1 MIQVKDGEFTWE
13 DQIRP
18 RFKLWSKYSLSE
30 IVDRIT
36 IGIHSDDAP
45 CKARIIH
52 DHIVLFFPSDKQH
65 YWSPQLSL
73 SIEEEDEGSLIRG
86 LYGPRPS
93 VWTMF
98 VFFYSFIAF
107 AILFVSI
114 FGLSY
119 MSLGKSSAIL
129 WLIPVLI
136 LVFLSLYRVSAT
148 GKKLGK
154 DEMRTLHKFLESCIR
169 Y

>member
-1 MIQVKDGEFTWE
+1 MEQTEIFWE
-13 DQIRP
+13 DKIRP
-18 RFKLWSKYSLSE
+18 RFKFRSRYSLSE

-36 IGIHSDDAP
+36 IGIHDDKAP
-45 CKARIIH
+45 CKARIVH
-52 DHIVLFFPSDKQH
+52 DHIVLFFPTNKQH

-73 SIEEEDEGSLIRG
+73 SIEEEEQGSLIRG

-114 FGLSY
+114 FGFSY
-119 MSLGKSSAIL
+119 MSMGRSGNVL

-136 LVFLSLYRVSAT
+136 IIFLSLYRVSST